1 MIKSNLSENNYYLPN
16 KLSLSS
22 EKAKLYFTRRKY
34 LKKLIKTIHKKI
46 SVNSQSYFLSLFL
59 MDIIFLKDN
68 LEKVFYDHFPAKA
81 SFFQPNEIELNDY
94 ILLSLVCLII
104 SYKFS
109 GSSSILFSMN
119 NLVKIIHYISEGN
132 FCFTPRDLVIG
143 EACVIK
149 ILKYKLNFYTVYH
162 YLLFFFTHGII
173 FKKILKKNRGLG
185 GDPEKK
191 ILEKIYIQAREM
203 IDFII
208 DKEEYFELYNGKYNY
223 ILVCQILKWASEK
236 VLNIKI
242 KDDEDVFKVIYNINI
257 TDEQKKKFL
266 EIIEKKSK
274 KQVTKKNIEKKNDI
288 LKRESSYNLPFGYK
302 EKKKLSYNN
311 LLKIDM
317 NNNLDYN
324 IDNNLYRHNYAPSV
338 INIKQQNKNNNGIK
352 NSIQRYST
360 GIGAN
365 TNKKINLTV
374 NNKKS
379 VTITK
384 LDVLNNLKNEKVPL
398 DSQKNKKQKKIKNFL
413 LKKDVNN
420 MNQKSFYISNII
432 NNEMNFNNKKHTN
445 DFALNFEE
453 NELKSEER
461 IQKPRVINNYIEL
474 KKNYINDNFISP
486 SNKKNKI
493 IHYPNYN
500 HENQFFNH
508 ENDNETL
515 DQEPKDS
522 KRKNKIKEM
531 KNNVII
537 NKNFNDYKNQQ
548 NTIIINNNLN
558 INTFINNNTNY
569 NKNDN
574 VVSEFLRLTSLNEKY
589 RINPPVINITLS
601 NN

>member
-16 KLSLSS
+16 KFSLVS

-34 LKKLIKTIHKKI
+34 LKTLIKTIHKKI

-59 MDIIFLKDN
+59 MDIIFLNEN
-68 LEKVFYDHFPAKA
+68 LEKIFYSHFPTRA
-81 SFFQPNEIELNDY
+81 SFFQQNEIQLNDY

-119 NLVKIIHYISEGN
+119 NLVKIIYYISDGN
-132 FCFTPRDLVIG
+132 FGFTPRDLVIG

-149 ILKYKLNFYTVYH
+149 ILKYKLNFYTIYH

-185 GDPEKK
+185 GDSEKK
-191 ILEKIYIQAREM
+191 ILENIYIQAREM
-203 IDFII
+203 IDYII

-274 KQVTKKNIEKKNDI
+274 KQVKKNIDKKNDI

-302 EKKKLSYNN
+302 EK
-311 LLKIDM
+311 M
-317 NNNLDYN
+317 DYN
-324 IDNNLYRHNYAPSV
+324 IDNNFYRHNYAPSV
-338 INIKQQNKNNNGIK
+338 INLKQQNKDNNGFK
-352 NSIQRYST
+352 NNIEHYST
-360 GIGAN
+360 IIGAN

-379 VTITK
+379 VAITK
-384 LDVLNNLKNEKVPL
+384 MDVLNNLKNEKVPL
-398 DSQKNKKQKKIKNFL
+398 DNPRNKKQNKIKNFL
-413 LKKDVNN
+413 LKKDFSN
-420 MNQKSFYISNII
+420 MNRKSFSISNII
-432 NNEMNFNNKKHTN
+432 NNEMNFDNKKHKN
-445 DFALNFEE
+445 DFVFKFEE
-453 NELKSEER
+453 SELKSQER

-474 KKNYINDNFISP
+474 KKNYIDNNYISP

-500 HENQFFNH
+500 HENQFLSYKY
-508 ENDNETL
+508 DNETQ

-522 KRKNKIKEM
+522 KRKSKIEEM

-537 NKNFNDYKNQQ
+537 NKNFNEYKNQQ

-589 RINPPVINITLS
+589 RMNPPVINITLS